1 MRLFYFIS
9 FDRVFYFSLIYFL
22 YRTFN
27 ETSMYFASDGAFQKP
42 VLFHVWHTLLLSHPF
57 RVLFNQALF
66 RIAVGLLKVQQ
77 PALLQLSCPLD
88 IMQYMKRATRVTYD
102 KDQLIKVSLLN
113 DFQCSPQVF
122 KARRT
127 AWPNSLEN
135 CCRLAFIPKI

>member
-9 FDRVFYFSLIYFL
+9 FNRVFYFILIYFL
-22 YRTFN
+22 YWTFN
-27 ETSMYFASDGAFQKP
+27 ETFMYFASEGA
-42 VLFHVWHTLLLSHPF
+42 LFHVWHTLLLSHPS

-113 DFQCSPQVF
+113 DFQCSP
-122 KARRT
+122 
-127 AWPNSLEN
+127 
-135 CCRLAFIPKI
+135 

>member
-1 MRLFYFIS
+1 
-9 FDRVFYFSLIYFL
+9 
-22 YRTFN
+22 
-27 ETSMYFASDGAFQKP
+27 MYFASEGSFQKP
-42 VLFHVWHTLLLSHPF
+42 VLFHVWHTLLLPHSS

-122 KARRT
+122 KSRRT

-135 CCRLAFIPKI
+135 CCRLALIPKI

>member
-9 FDRVFYFSLIYFL
+9 FYCVFNFILIYFL

-27 ETSMYFASDGAFQKP
+27 ETSMYFASEVAFQKP
-42 VLFHVWHTLLLSHPF
+42 ALFHVWHTLLLSHPF
-57 RVLFNQALF
+57 HVLFNQALF

-102 KDQLIKVSLLN
+102 KDQLIKVSLLI
-113 DFQCSPQVF
+113 
-122 KARRT
+122 K
-127 AWPNSLEN
+127 
-135 CCRLAFIPKI
+135 

>member
-9 FDRVFYFSLIYFL
+9 FYRVFYFILIYFL
-22 YRTFN
+22 YWTFN
-27 ETSMYFASDGAFQKP
+27 ETFTYFASEGAFQKP
-42 VLFHVWHTLLLSHPF
+42 ALFHVWHTLLLSHPS

-113 DFQCSPQVF
+113 DFQCSP
-122 KARRT
+122 
-127 AWPNSLEN
+127 
-135 CCRLAFIPKI
+135 